1 MARQRLES
9 AAHVVRHQLNE
20 VEIGVDITDIGA
32 IYIILIGSGRDREQI
47 VCLAPPE
54 LIQRFPKLLQE
65 RVKFSLSL
73 GDAAVPA
80 IE

>member
-32 IYIILIGSGRDREQI
+32 IYIILIGSGRDREQM
-47 VCLAPPE
+47 VCLALPN
-54 LIQRFPKLLQE
+54 
-65 RVKFSLSL
+65 
-73 GDAAVPA
+73 
-80 IE
+80 